1 MVIGYMASIVYSS
14 LVRLQF
20 GTILITAN
28 NKELLGVSFTEEK
41 YSENENDLTKQ
52 VKQELIEYIEG
63 KRFSFSTYQYQLS
76 SLQQRIFDTVSQVSY
91 GKVVTYSQLAK
102 KAGLRSSVQTV
113 ANTLT
118 NNPYIILIPSHRVVT
133 DERKLYRYKG
143 GIERKRRLLLLEK
156 RYVKRFKDV
165 K

>member
-156 RYVKRFKDV
+156 RYVKRLTDV

>member
-41 YSENENDLTKQ
+41 YSENENALTKQ

-156 RYVKRFKDV
+156 RYVKRLTDV